1 MFAMFVALASTFA
14 PSPAEPL
21 PGVKRVLILG
31 DSITAAG
38 KYTAYLESYFATRYP
53 EREIEFINSLSERTL
68 FYRLMTPLKFLPPH
82 LLDRLMDI
90 DYDRRM
96 AFVASAVPEG
106 CERFVALARYG
117 ETDSPDTVELGIT
130 VSDRWQ
136 RTGIARLLIAELL
149 RFAQWRG
156 IRKVEGIVLPDN
168 LPMIE
173 LAKALGFHAAHDYAQ
188 HLVVISKSL
197 DSGQ

>member
-1 MFAMFVALASTFA
+1 MQTS
-14 PSPAEPL
+14 
-21 PGVKRVLILG
+21 R
-31 DSITAAG
+31 AAG
-38 KYTAYLESYFATRYP
+38 VAIGVVVVDALSAELQARWTSRSSARNGVELCIRP
-53 EREIEFINSLSERTL
+53 LRPDDREREIEFINSLSERTL
-68 FYRLMTPLKFLPPH
+68 FYRLMTPMKFLPPH

>member
-1 MFAMFVALASTFA
+1 VAIGVVVVDALS
-14 PSPAEPL
+14 AELQARWTSRSSARNGVELCIRPL
-21 PGVKRVLILG
+21 RPDDR
-31 DSITAAG
+31 
-38 KYTAYLESYFATRYP
+38 